1 MEKNQKKYLGFTL
14 FEVLITV
21 IIVGGLASLAI
32 PQYRMIRE
40 QFIANEGKSILI
52 TLVGSLKRFST
63 DVGGTLQNTAA
74 SFSQLDVSYPFNAD
88 VGKNFANIQV
98 IGGNHG
104 FTIRRRI
111 DGQDIYLL
119 CTDEMGNISCGE
131 QNIAMGSCS
140 CTSCFTVS
148 KGLSGIC
155 AKILRTG
162 H

>member
-63 DVGGTLQNTAA
+63 DVGVLFKTQQPHSVNWMFRIHLMPMSVKTL
-74 SFSQLDVSYPFNAD
+74 P
-88 VGKNFANIQV
+88 
-98 IGGNHG
+98 
-104 FTIRRRI
+104 
-111 DGQDIYLL
+111 
-119 CTDEMGNISCGE
+119 
-131 QNIAMGSCS
+131 
-140 CTSCFTVS
+140 TS
-148 KGLSGIC
+148 K
-155 AKILRTG
+155 
-162 H
+162 